1 MAQSKKSQSF
11 EEALGALEDIVNRL
25 DTGELGLEDALTA
38 FEDGVK
44 LVKQCQKTLTA
55 AQQKVEILT
64 ENTSGETL
72 TPFQT
77 DDTQEKDS

>member
-64 ENTSGETL
+64 ENTSGEAL
-72 TPFQT
+72 APFQT
-77 DDTQEKDS
+77 DDTQAKDS